1 MPNEQ
6 QEIIKQNAYVE
17 SMRYM
22 SNAKETLQR
31 ARKENNRYE
40 DQKYVRTAC
49 GTAYNGV
56 LLALDA
62 YLQLKAVEMPT
73 KKRRSIEFY
82 TANVGMLDGK
92 LLKELNDAYQILHL
106 YGYYDGIQVAS
117 VVKAGFDVAFRII
130 ERIKPEH
137 VPEAPV
143 RSAKSSLL
151 KQMMSL
157 FI

>member
-22 SNAKETLQR
+22 SNAKETLQK
-31 ARKENNRYE
+31 ARKEDDHYA

-62 YLQLKAVEMPT
+62 YLKLKGVEMPT

-92 LLKELNDAYQILHL
+92 LLKDLNKAYQILHL
-106 YGYYDGIQVAS
+106 SGYYDGVQDAI
-117 VVKAGFDVAFRII
+117 VVRRGFEHAYSII

-137 VPEAPV
+137 VPEVPV
-143 RSAKSSLL
+143 RSPKSSLL